1 MKVSLFVLALLSIFN
16 LAIPEDCDKSDYV
29 YKYTQCDVNGD
40 RWVVSVP
47 KDGCQPRK
55 DDITVPRKGTKCSFT
70 CEKGTYLDI
79 ASQQCKHC
87 PAGTYSRGSAA
98 HFDDWDTLPN
108 GFSAS
113 TESIAAYESD
123 APSNCSSS
131 EWTPKSTYIAVTPSD
146 CISKL
151 TFSASLMKPG
161 TVQFEYQYNYGDTVM
176 FHVSVQNDQCQSAN
190 DQESSL
196 WPDKTS
202 GSWKSD
208 SLKLKSG
215 YNVITWSVFGYDTTE
230 SASPILLRK
239 VHVTNVAYA
248 SDCAKCPAGSYSS
261 EGSEFCSECPINT
274 YSSKGAE
281 VCERCDHDTQYAGY
295 GSTECKTRPACSEED
310 YYHSM
315 KPCEDGK
322 TANVYTWIQPQ
333 ICNPNLSGSIPLP
346 PESEPIDCM
355 ACNSGMTLD
364 PATKRC
370 TYCPPNFYSD
380 GTVCKPCGTN
390 TAPDYSYSFMR
401 WNSIPDVIGT
411 ACIPF
416 TEKECSNDT
425 KWLAFGDHIE
435 SHFARGESAYLVLQ
449 VKVAGFRTQHVM
461 GEGESSSVGQL
472 KMTFETQCEG
482 FCQIVILSDDSGKED
497 VISAWEYQTKETNF
511 VYNFKKNTS
520 FTLSVAFQ
528 NSGWMLRDSLNNSTM
543 KISSLEVTNTING
556 GASICHTCPKG
567 KGQNGCIPCPDG
579 QYIDV
584 NTTSCVSCPPRT
596 VVPSHNAYGVE
607 SCKPC
612 GRGLTV
618 FKGRSC
624 ISTGVF
630 TDDLGRTF
638 DLRNLTATYKFM
650 QGSLL
655 FTSSGTQ
662 YYHGFNIS
670 LFGEPDKSF
679 VICENNVTQNASAD
693 FTSHFNAHPD
703 QPDITSAI
711 NEPKRLVAKICR
723 STLVPASE
731 DGKSVM
737 TTQSTSLGDF
747 LVEIVRNESVTT
759 IPDSKWSTYTD
770 IYNASGFDTAEV
782 DNDIQVHFKTDSGT
796 HACPNGR
803 HTLISLRC
811 DQDAKGQGEIKL
823 PPSCPDATCNGCVFH
838 FLWLTRAACPVCR
851 KEDFDMVL
859 GMCENGYQ
867 TVHYINSGKCLVPDS
882 LQGIKE
888 QKKCIMLLAAL
899 PIAFQIAIPS
909 VLGLVLLCFFVAC
922 ILWRK
927 NQKLAYRY
935 MKLVENSQTGE
946 VELPGADSC
955 ALEEDEHEDG
965 DSVAIRGGKGAR
977 FFKKLT
983 NKIKKDDAF
992 ESAVLNERMPLT

>member
-208 SLKLKSG
+208 SLKLKS
-215 YNVITWSVFGYDTTE
+215 D
-230 SASPILLRK
+230 
-239 VHVTNVAYA
+239 VAYA

-472 KMTFETQCEG
+472 KMTFETQ
-482 FCQIVILSDDSGKED
+482 
-497 VISAWEYQTKETNF
+497 
-511 VYNFKKNTS
+511 YNFKKNTS

-567 KGQNGCIPCPDG
+567 KGQNG
-579 QYIDV
+579 
-584 NTTSCVSCPPRT
+584 
-596 VVPSHNAYGVE
+596 HNAYGVE

-679 VICENNVTQNASAD
+679 VICENNVTQNASA
-693 FTSHFNAHPD
+693 
-703 QPDITSAI
+703 I

-770 IYNASGFDTAEV
+770 IYNASG
-782 DNDIQVHFKTDSGT
+782 GT

-867 TVHYINSGKCLVPDS
+867 TVHYINSG
-882 LQGIKE
+882 
-888 QKKCIMLLAAL
+888 
-899 PIAFQIAIPS
+899 
-909 VLGLVLLCFFVAC
+909 
-922 ILWRK
+922 
-927 NQKLAYRY
+927 LAYRY